1 MSPRPHFPASRASI
15 IQPLSSRPHSGF
27 GGLQHPLRTP
37 LLSMATLPSA
47 AVQLSKPNA
56 SCHSLPFAAIR
67 RTVSP
72 ASSSLEAYPVQLR
85 AEHLSRSRRI
95 PLQLRTERSQRFA
108 PHICAAS
115 RRASFNA
122 SRRISCSF
130 VPSISF
136 GPYPTRLRSCPR
148 FPGSGFCI
156 GGRRVCH
163 APVPSRLYRRHA
175 TRRERTGCFEFHL
188 RSFVIP
194 LAGTSTAFGNFIF
207 PNVRG

>member
-72 ASSSLEAYPVQLR
+72 TSSSREAYPVQLR
-85 AEHLSRSRRI
+85 AEHLHARAAYLCS
-95 PLQLRTERSQRFA
+95 FA
-108 PHICAAS
+108 P
-115 RRASFNA
+115 NVLNG
-122 SRRISCSF
+122 SRRIS
-130 VPSISF
+130 VQ
-136 GPYPTRLRSCPR
+136 LRAEPLSMLRAAYLAASCRASLLGHILPACDPAR
-148 FPGSGFCI
+148 AFRVQDFASAAVESAMHQYRCASTVVTQHGGSGQVASNSIFI
-156 GGRRVCH
+156 RAVNADSG
-163 APVPSRLYRRHA
+163 
-175 TRRERTGCFEFHL
+175 
-188 RSFVIP
+188 P
-194 LAGTSTAFGNFIF
+194 LAPHLSG
-207 PNVRG
+207 